1 MRGQTIGF
9 LPDQVPAEGDGVY
22 APFFGQP
29 AYTITLVQRMQSLR
43 QTPIFTVG
51 LERLDNAQ
59 GYRFHVVP
67 MTSPLSEDPIQAA
80 TEMNQA
86 LEAMIRRMPS
96 QYLWGY
102 NRYKT
107 PRPTKTSP

>member
-1 MRGQTIGF
+1 
-9 LPDQVPAEGDGVY
+9 
-22 APFFGQP
+22 
-29 AYTITLVQRMQSLR
+29 MQSLR

-107 PRPTKTSP
+107 PRPAKTA

>member
-1 MRGQTIGF
+1 
-9 LPDQVPAEGDGVY
+9 
-22 APFFGQP
+22 
-29 AYTITLVQRMQSLR
+29 
-43 QTPIFTVG
+43 
-51 LERLDNAQ
+51 
-59 GYRFHVVP
+59 

-80 TEMNQA
+80 TEMNEA

-107 PRPTKTSP
+107 PREAKTTS